1 MIFQFPASESSFHF
15 ERHAREIS
23 NAQDVEPRYD
33 EDEPSVGRVSIMSP
47 PFSAASSND
56 SISKEKRQVEEDYP
70 KSWAL
75 AFLLV
80 GLCLAVF
87 VMSADRTIVT
97 TVCG

>member
-1 MIFQFPASESSFHF
+1 MSLHYYPSESFFHF
-15 ERHAREIS
+15 ERHAKEIS
-23 NAQDVEPRYD
+23 NALDVEPRYD

-56 SISKEKRQVEEDYP
+56 SISKEKRQLEEEYP
-70 KSWAL
+70 KSWTL

-97 TVCG
+97 TVC